1 MESGAIC
8 GLPGWIG
15 IARNDT
21 VAYINDILL
30 AVVNGPSAMFAF
42 LSNLAIIV
50 VVVKNPSLQKPSNI
64 LLCSLASADCLA
76 GITAQPMLVAWRF
89 LFQRAQQSCSHQ
101 ALVFN
106 VLYITC
112 VLTSGLSFTNVLI
125 MSFDRHYALSKPL
138 LYRANATKEDAV
150 KTAIFANIFWL
161 LFGITTTFILPPVGR
176 YASIIFC
183 VLLFVGVPTVNHVR
197 MLFAIRRH
205 NRQINNAV
213 DANQLSTV
221 LRREK
226 KVAIDM
232 CVVGLIL
239 LVSLLPNL
247 SVEFLRVHY
256 PRINAITLPW
266 CFTVALMT
274 SSINPAFYLMRNPN
288 FRNAVKSMMN
298 I

>member
-1 MESGAIC
+1 MENGAIC

-21 VAYINDILL
+21 VAYIDDILF

-50 VVVKNPSLQKPSNI
+50 TVVKNPSLQRPSNI
-64 LLCSLASADCLA
+64 LRCSLAFADCLA
-76 GITAQPMLVAWRF
+76 GITAQPMLVAWRV

-106 VLYITC
+106 VLNITC
-112 VLTSGLSFTNVLI
+112 VLTSGLSFINVLI
-125 MSFDRHYALSKPL
+125 ANMHCLSHWHIVQMPQKKMRLKQPSSP
-138 LYRANATKEDAV
+138 
-150 KTAIFANIFWL
+150 IFWL

-205 NRQINNAV
+205 NRQVNNAV
-213 DANQLSTV
+213 DENQLSTV

-226 KVAIDM
+226 KVAVDM
-232 CVVGLIL
+232 CVVCLIL
-239 LVSLLPNL
+239 LVSLVPNL
-247 SVEFLRVHY
+247 SVKFLRVHY

-274 SSINPAFYLMRNPN
+274 SSINPAFNLMRNPN
-288 FRNAVKSMMN
+288 FRNAVKYMMN